1 MFLESIKSLRKIPGY
16 NQRRTVNIIEI
27 LSDII
32 LIRARRENGQVEM
45 FDYNNCNLRLRLT
58 MWENILDT
66 FVKEAYVIIKSLRG
80 KITGLPQFVT
90 YQKYQKMLKS
100 HSYLRGIYD
109 ELIRFCKIKKYTE
122 CDQSLIRFNE
132 KRKLEAKNPKEE
144 RQMFFK
150 EFGGNIM
157 EIVEYVETEIMPKI
171 EYAPIATILEI
182 KRWNNCLSLKKDHEK
197 V

>member
-1 MFLESIKSLRKIPGY
+1 
-16 NQRRTVNIIEI
+16 
-27 LSDII
+27 
-32 LIRARRENGQVEM
+32 
-45 FDYNNCNLRLRLT
+45 